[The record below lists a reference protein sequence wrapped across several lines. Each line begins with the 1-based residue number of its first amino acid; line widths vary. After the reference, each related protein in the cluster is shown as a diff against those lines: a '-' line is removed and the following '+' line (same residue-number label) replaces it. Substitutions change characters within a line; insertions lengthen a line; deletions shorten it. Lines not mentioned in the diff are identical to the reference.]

1 MPKLNF
7 MGFGRAPAAKGAG
20 AAADPE
26 KPEKDEKDG
35 AAADPTAPGDE
46 EEEETATAAAAE
58 DGDDDDD
65 KEKSPEARQARARER
80 ARIGA
85 IMQSPEASVR
95 REAALSLALNTDMT
109 RRAVIATLAAMPKD
123 AKGGKLD
130 AALQRETPPAAGA
143 GSSADTRSGAPSLAD
158 TMKRQ
163 VAERFPKMGA

>member
-7 MGFGRAPAAKGAG
+7 MGFGRAPAANGAG

-46 EEEETATAAAAE
+46 EEEETAAAAA

-65 KEKSPEARQARARER
+65 KEKTPEARQARARER

-109 RRAVIATLAAMPKD
+109 RSAVIATLAAMPKEG
-123 AKGGKLD
+123 KGGKLD

-143 GSSADTRSGAPSLAD
+143 DSHGQSRSGAPSLSD
-158 TMKRQ
+158 NMQRLVKSRSS
-163 VAERFPKMGA
+163 KKGG